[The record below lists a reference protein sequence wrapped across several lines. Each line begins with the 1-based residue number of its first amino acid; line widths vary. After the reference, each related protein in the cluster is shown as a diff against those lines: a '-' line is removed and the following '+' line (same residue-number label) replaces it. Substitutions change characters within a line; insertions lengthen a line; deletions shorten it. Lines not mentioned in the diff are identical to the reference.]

1 MNKYSY
7 VTLLSDDS
15 YLYGIILLSE
25 SLKEVKS
32 QYPLEILVTP
42 NISNAVLD
50 ILDQLNLK
58 YTKVDLIKNNQF
70 TNYNKK
76 ISQQFAK
83 IWDTCFTKLQIWNM
97 TYLDKVIY
105 LDSDIMVLKNL
116 DHLFNYPHMTSAID
130 GEYFNV
136 WPKDPHFNAGIL
148 IVEPNYQE
156 YENLLKYTQEFQ
168 IDQWGKNQ
176 CIADQELLNLYY
188 SNWINQEELHLNKYY
203 DVFAPYIQE
212 EQIEDI
218 NSNAYFIHF
227 VGRKPWRAFN
237 KLAKE
242 TYTEKFYQD
251 AFKIIQNK
259 VNTLNWNHAIS
270 KLKLAIYGIC
280 KDEIINIEKYIKC
293 FANADYIC
301 ILDTG
306 STDGTWEYLQ
316 QAQKIYPNLIIDQKI
331 INPWRYDEAR
341 NYSLSLVPDDTTIY
355 FMMDLDEIIKEDNWV
370 QIIKTNWNPLFSR
383 GCYVY
388 NRQVDKV
395 SGAVIQQFNEYRIHS
410 KIWHY
415 KGVVHE
421 QLVDPADSRTFYG
434 DECIQVPIVVWHY
447 PTNPNRESY
456 IELCERGVKEEPLNW
471 LMHLQLAAEYEV
483 HFKYDKAIIEYRKII
498 AESIGLSEI
507 EIGRCYASLGRALGC
522 LEQYDEALNVLK
534 KGTEVVPECGDCY
547 FFAAEITYKLGRFK
561 QTFELC
567 DQGIKHCGENQ
578 WCTIITKDSHFPYL
592 LMALSSFYMGN
603 KILGLG
609 YITIAKERNQNEE
622 TINIYNQML
631 NEINNRG

>member
-1 MNKYSY
+1 MNYSY
-7 VTLLSDDS
+7 ITLLLNDS
-15 YLYGIILLSE
+15 YIYGVILLSE

-32 QYPLEILVTP
+32 EYPLEVLVTSDVTP
-42 NISNAVLD
+42 PILNV
-50 ILDQLNLK
+50 LDQLELK
-58 YTKVDLIKNNQF
+58 YTIIDSIEREDF
-70 TNYNKK
+70 IDYNKK
-76 ISQQFAK
+76 ISQLFTKNWAS
-83 IWDTCFTKLQIWNM
+83 CLTKLQLWDQTQFDKIV
-97 TYLDKVIY
+97 YLDN
-105 LDSDIMVLKNL
+105 DIMILKNI
-116 DHLFNYPHMTSAID
+116 DHLFNYPHMTSALD
-130 GEYFNV
+130 GEYFNI
-136 WPKDPHFNAGIL
+136 WPNSPHFNAGVLVI
-148 IVEPNYQE
+148 EPNKEE
-156 YENLLKYTQEFQ
+156 YKKLVDYVANFS
-168 IDQWGKNQ
+168 IDDWTKSQ
-176 CIADQELLNLYY
+176 CIADQELLNMYY
-188 SNWINQEELHLNKYY
+188 SDWINKPELHLNKYY
-203 DVFAPYIQE
+203 DIFGPYIQE
-212 EQIEDI
+212 EQIKDVEQ
-218 NSNAYFIHF
+218 NSYFIHF

-237 KLAKE
+237 KPSEE
-242 TYTEKFYQD
+242 TYTEKFYED
-251 AFKIIQNK
+251 AFNKIQTK
-259 VNTLNWNHAIS
+259 VNRLNWDQAKEQI
-270 KLKLAIYGIC
+270 KLAIYGIC
-280 KDEIINIEKYIKC
+280 KDEIANVEKYVEC
-293 FANADYIC
+293 FNKADYLC

-316 QAQKIYPNLIIDQKI
+316 EAKEKYPNLIIDQKI
-331 INPWRYDEAR
+331 IDPWRYNEAR
-341 NYSLSLVPDDTTIY
+341 NYSLTLVPKDTTMY
-355 FMMDLDEIIKEDNWV
+355 FMMDLDELIKEDDWTS
-370 QIIKTNWNPLFSR
+370 IIKSSWNPLFSR
-383 GCYVY
+383 GMYTY
-388 NRQVDKV
+388 NRQVDPH
-395 SGAVIQQFNEYRIHS
+395 SGAITQQFSEYRIHNRS
-410 KIWHY
+410 WHY

-421 QLVDPADSRTFYG
+421 QLVDVADSRVFFD
-434 DECIQVPIVVWHY
+434 DECIRVPIVVWHY

-498 AESIGLSEI
+498 AESTGLSEI